1 MKKNTSCVL
10 DFIMT
15 LRLFGYIF
23 LVIISIDNLC
33 KIHAQNNSNPGINT
47 MYIPIGKLHPRSNFA
62 GILINLNVAA
72 AIKRS
77 KIALSLT
84 NTFLLGHEDRQ
95 AIGEY
100 SGKDRVI
107 HFIQLK
113 RDKVQRNLEILEADL
128 HAATEK
134 FKVPKDQENTP
145 ENMPSISLDNSSKQ
159 INRNRRSIN
168 YDIKIDVNECL
179 KTIQGIGK
187 DIVSIFSSPR
197 SLDKVQKTVE
207 NIAFRT
213 SRLESNFDNYTE
225 KIDSVFN
232 AMQKTL
238 NYYMKA
244 THMTASINSALDF
257 ADNTIMELLHSITPL
272 VKGQLTHNLL
282 DPLQAQEI
290 IDKTQQ
296 KANQLNL
303 QIVIDQPA
311 DILKCSLTTFAT
323 DKTWYALISLP
334 LIDRTE
340 TLEAYKIMNIPWFY
354 HNKSIQWDLRRGII
368 ATDRE
373 LYPDIKNVFI
383 PQEDLEN
390 LCEVFNDNYL
400 CHKRINHKPT
410 CHIALMNNHTKG
422 CALKLADHKVRYS
435 FGPLNYLFFQFPTH
449 TLVKCPDRKPFPTIY
464 HGLVDINDIE
474 NCKISTKTFTL
485 LPKTS
490 LTTSPLSTTKPT
502 KVTLVDNEWLK
513 VILQFDTNQRQTE
526 DDDQDPWSQVRII
539 PDEDE
544 DVKLFGSYTIFIHSI
559 ALILIVTLLLSLLS
573 ICLIN
578 FFDYIPEQLRAIYLH
593 DNPPDSTNDAP
604 QDNISMASSG
614 N

>member
-1 MKKNTSCVL
+1 
-10 DFIMT
+10 
-15 LRLFGYIF
+15 
-23 LVIISIDNLC
+23 
-33 KIHAQNNSNPGINT
+33 
-47 MYIPIGKLHPRSNFA
+47 MYVPIGKLHPRSNFA

-72 AIKRS
+72 AIKRG
-77 KIALSLT
+77 KMALSLT
-84 NTFLLGHEDRQ
+84 NTFLLAHVDRQ
-95 AIGEY
+95 KIGEY

-113 RDKVQRNLEILEADL
+113 RDRVQRNLEILEADL
-128 HAATEK
+128 HAATEQ
-134 FKVPKDQENTP
+134 FKIPKDQENTP
-145 ENMPSISLDNSSKQ
+145 ENMPSKPKRDIQQLDNSSRQ
-159 INRNRRSIN
+159 AIRNKRDIN
-168 YDIKIDVNECL
+168 YDIKVDVNECL

-187 DIVSIFSSPR
+187 SIVSIFSSPS
-197 SLDKVQKTVE
+197 SLDKIQKTVE

-213 SRLESNFDNYTE
+213 SQLESNFDNYTE
-225 KIDSVFN
+225 KIDSVLN
-232 AMQKTL
+232 AMQTTL

-244 THMTASINSALDF
+244 THMIASINSALDF
-257 ADNTIMELLHSITPL
+257 ADDTIMELLHSITPL

-303 QIVIDQPA
+303 QVVIDQPA

-323 DKTWYALISLP
+323 EQTWYALISLP
-334 LIDRTE
+334 LVDRTE
-340 TLEAYKIMNIPWFY
+340 TLEAYKTMNIPWFY

-368 ATDRE
+368 ATDGE

-383 PQEDLEN
+383 PQEDLET

-410 CHIALMNNHTKG
+410 CHIALMNNHTEG

-449 TLVKCPDRKPFPTIY
+449 TLVKCPDKKPFPIIY

-485 LPKTS
+485 LPRTS

-513 VILQFDTNQRQTE
+513 VILQFDINQKETE
-526 DDDQDPWSQVRII
+526 DEDQDPWAQVRII
-539 PDEDE
+539 PDQNE
-544 DVKLFGSYTIFIHSI
+544 DVKLFGSYTILIHSI
-559 ALILIVTLLLSLLS
+559 VLFLIATLLLSLLT
-573 ICLIN
+573 ICLMN
-578 FFDYIPEQLRAIYLH
+578 FFDYIPEQLRAIYLN
-593 DNPPDSTNDAP
+593 DNPPNSTNEAP

>member
-1 MKKNTSCVL
+1 
-10 DFIMT
+10 MT
-15 LRLFGYIF
+15 LRLVGYIF
-23 LVIISIDNLC
+23 LIIISIDNLC

-47 MYIPIGKLHPRSNFA
+47 MYVPIGKLHPRSNFA

-72 AIKRS
+72 AIKRG
-77 KIALSLT
+77 KMALSLT
-84 NTFLLGHEDRQ
+84 NTFLLAHVDRQ
-95 AIGEY
+95 KIGEY

-113 RDKVQRNLEILEADL
+113 RDRVQRNLEILEADL
-128 HAATEK
+128 HAATEQ
-134 FKVPKDQENTP
+134 FKIPKDQENTP
-145 ENMPSISLDNSSKQ
+145 ENMPSKPKRDIQQLDNSSRQ
-159 INRNRRSIN
+159 AIRNKRDIN
-168 YDIKIDVNECL
+168 YDIKVDVNECL

-187 DIVSIFSSPR
+187 SIVSIFSSPS
-197 SLDKVQKTVE
+197 SLDKIQKTVE

-213 SRLESNFDNYTE
+213 SQLESNFDNYTE
-225 KIDSVFN
+225 KIDSVLN
-232 AMQKTL
+232 AMQTTL

-244 THMTASINSALDF
+244 THMIASINSALDF
-257 ADNTIMELLHSITPL
+257 ADDTIMELLHSITPL

-303 QIVIDQPA
+303 QVVIDQPA

-323 DKTWYALISLP
+323 EQTWYALISLP
-334 LIDRTE
+334 LVDRTE
-340 TLEAYKIMNIPWFY
+340 TLEAYKTMNIPWFY

-368 ATDRE
+368 ATDGE

-383 PQEDLEN
+383 PQEDLET

-410 CHIALMNNHTKG
+410 CHIALMNNHTEG

-449 TLVKCPDRKPFPTIY
+449 TLVKCPDKKPFPIIY

-485 LPKTS
+485 LPRTS

-513 VILQFDTNQRQTE
+513 VILQFDINQKETE
-526 DDDQDPWSQVRII
+526 DEDQDPWAQVRII
-539 PDEDE
+539 PDQNE
-544 DVKLFGSYTIFIHSI
+544 DVKLFGSYTILIHSI
-559 ALILIVTLLLSLLS
+559 VLFLIATLLLSLLT
-573 ICLIN
+573 ICLMN
-578 FFDYIPEQLRAIYLH
+578 FFDYIPEQLRAIYLNSQKMPWIYYPEVLH
-593 DNPPDSTNDAP
+593 SW
-604 QDNISMASSG
+604 S
-614 N
+614 

>member
-1 MKKNTSCVL
+1 
-10 DFIMT
+10 
-15 LRLFGYIF
+15 
-23 LVIISIDNLC
+23 
-33 KIHAQNNSNPGINT
+33 
-47 MYIPIGKLHPRSNFA
+47 MYVPIGKLHPRSNFA

-72 AIKRS
+72 AIKRG
-77 KIALSLT
+77 KMALSLT
-84 NTFLLGHEDRQ
+84 NTFLLAHVDRQ
-95 AIGEY
+95 KIGEY

-113 RDKVQRNLEILEADL
+113 RDRVQRNLEILEADL
-128 HAATEK
+128 HAATEQ
-134 FKVPKDQENTP
+134 FKIPKDQENTP
-145 ENMPSISLDNSSKQ
+145 ENMPSKPKRDIQQLDNSSRQ
-159 INRNRRSIN
+159 AIRNKRDIN
-168 YDIKIDVNECL
+168 YDIKVDVNECL

-187 DIVSIFSSPR
+187 SIVSIFSSPS
-197 SLDKVQKTVE
+197 SLDKIQKTVE

-213 SRLESNFDNYTE
+213 SQLESNFDNYTE
-225 KIDSVFN
+225 KIDSVLN
-232 AMQKTL
+232 AMQTTL

-244 THMTASINSALDF
+244 THMIASINSALDF
-257 ADNTIMELLHSITPL
+257 ADDTIMELLHSITPL

-303 QIVIDQPA
+303 QVVIDQPA

-323 DKTWYALISLP
+323 EQTWYALISLP
-334 LIDRTE
+334 LVDRTE

-368 ATDRE
+368 ATDGE

-383 PQEDLEN
+383 PQEDLET

-410 CHIALMNNHTKG
+410 CHIALMNNHTEG

-449 TLVKCPDRKPFPTIY
+449 TLVKCPDKKPFPIIY

-485 LPKTS
+485 LPRTS

-513 VILQFDTNQRQTE
+513 VILQFDINQKETE
-526 DDDQDPWSQVRII
+526 DEDQDPWAQVRII
-539 PDEDE
+539 PDQNE
-544 DVKLFGSYTIFIHSI
+544 DVKLFGSYTILIHSI
-559 ALILIVTLLLSLLS
+559 VLFLIATLLLSLLT
-573 ICLIN
+573 ICLMN
-578 FFDYIPEQLRAIYLH
+578 FFDYIPEQLRAIYLN
-593 DNPPDSTNDAP
+593 DNPPNSTNEAP

>member
-1 MKKNTSCVL
+1 
-10 DFIMT
+10 
-15 LRLFGYIF
+15 
-23 LVIISIDNLC
+23 
-33 KIHAQNNSNPGINT
+33 
-47 MYIPIGKLHPRSNFA
+47 MYVPIGKLHPRSNFA

-72 AIKRS
+72 AIKRG
-77 KIALSLT
+77 KMALSLT
-84 NTFLLGHEDRQ
+84 NTFLLAHVDRQ
-95 AIGEY
+95 KIGEY

-113 RDKVQRNLEILEADL
+113 RDRVQRNLEILEADL
-128 HAATEK
+128 HAATEQ
-134 FKVPKDQENTP
+134 FKIPKDQENTP
-145 ENMPSISLDNSSKQ
+145 ENMPSKPKRDIQQLDNSSRQ
-159 INRNRRSIN
+159 AIRNKRDIN
-168 YDIKIDVNECL
+168 YDIKVDVNECL

-187 DIVSIFSSPR
+187 SIVSIFSSPS
-197 SLDKVQKTVE
+197 SLDKIQKTVE

-213 SRLESNFDNYTE
+213 SQLESNFDNYTE
-225 KIDSVFN
+225 KIDSVLN
-232 AMQKTL
+232 AMQTTL

-244 THMTASINSALDF
+244 THMIASINSALDF
-257 ADNTIMELLHSITPL
+257 ADDTIMELLHSITPL

-303 QIVIDQPA
+303 QVVIDQPA

-323 DKTWYALISLP
+323 EQTWYALISLP
-334 LIDRTE
+334 LVDRTE

-368 ATDRE
+368 ATDGE

-383 PQEDLEN
+383 PQEDLET

-410 CHIALMNNHTKG
+410 CHIALMNNHTEG

-449 TLVKCPDRKPFPTIY
+449 TLVKCPDKKPFPIIY

-485 LPKTS
+485 LPRTS

-513 VILQFDTNQRQTE
+513 VILQFDINQKETE
-526 DDDQDPWSQVRII
+526 DEDQDPWAQVRII
-539 PDEDE
+539 PDQNE
-544 DVKLFGSYTIFIHSI
+544 DVKLFGSYTILIHSI
-559 ALILIVTLLLSLLS
+559 VLFLIATLLLSLLT
-573 ICLIN
+573 ICLMN
-578 FFDYIPEQLRAIYLH
+578 FFDYIPEQLRAIYLNSQKMPWIYYPEVLH
-593 DNPPDSTNDAP
+593 SW
-604 QDNISMASSG
+604 S
-614 N
+614 

>member
-1 MKKNTSCVL
+1 MK
-10 DFIMT
+10 
-15 LRLFGYIF
+15 LRLVGYIF
-23 LVIISIDNLC
+23 LIIISIDNLC

-47 MYIPIGKLHPRSNFA
+47 MYVPIGKLHPRSNFA

-72 AIKRS
+72 AIKRG
-77 KIALSLT
+77 KMALSLT
-84 NTFLLGHEDRQ
+84 NTFLLAHVDRQ
-95 AIGEY
+95 KIGEY

-113 RDKVQRNLEILEADL
+113 RDRVQRNLEILEADL
-128 HAATEK
+128 HAATEQ
-134 FKVPKDQENTP
+134 FKIPKDQENTP
-145 ENMPSISLDNSSKQ
+145 ENMPSKPKRDIQQLDNSSRQ
-159 INRNRRSIN
+159 AIRNKRDIN
-168 YDIKIDVNECL
+168 YDIKVDVNECL

-187 DIVSIFSSPR
+187 SIVSIFSSPS
-197 SLDKVQKTVE
+197 SLDKIQKTVE

-213 SRLESNFDNYTE
+213 SQLESNFDNYTE
-225 KIDSVFN
+225 KIDSVLN
-232 AMQKTL
+232 AMQTTL

-244 THMTASINSALDF
+244 THMIASINSALDF
-257 ADNTIMELLHSITPL
+257 ADDTIMELLHSITPL

-303 QIVIDQPA
+303 QVVIDQPA

-323 DKTWYALISLP
+323 EQTWYALISLP
-334 LIDRTE
+334 LVDRTE
-340 TLEAYKIMNIPWFY
+340 TLEAYKTMNIPWFY

-368 ATDRE
+368 ATDGE

-383 PQEDLEN
+383 PQEDLET

-410 CHIALMNNHTKG
+410 CHIALMNNHTEG

-449 TLVKCPDRKPFPTIY
+449 TLVKCPDKKPFPIIY

-485 LPKTS
+485 LPRTS

-513 VILQFDTNQRQTE
+513 VILQFDINQKETE
-526 DDDQDPWSQVRII
+526 DEDQDPWAQVRII
-539 PDEDE
+539 PDQNE
-544 DVKLFGSYTIFIHSI
+544 DVKLFGSYTILIHSI
-559 ALILIVTLLLSLLS
+559 VLFLIATLLLSLLT
-573 ICLIN
+573 ICLMN
-578 FFDYIPEQLRAIYLH
+578 FFDYIPEQLRAIYLNSQKMPWIYYPEVLH
-593 DNPPDSTNDAP
+593 SW
-604 QDNISMASSG
+604 S
-614 N
+614 

>member
-1 MKKNTSCVL
+1 
-10 DFIMT
+10 
-15 LRLFGYIF
+15 
-23 LVIISIDNLC
+23 
-33 KIHAQNNSNPGINT
+33 
-47 MYIPIGKLHPRSNFA
+47 MYVPIGKLHPRSNFA

-72 AIKRS
+72 AIKRG
-77 KIALSLT
+77 KMALSLT
-84 NTFLLGHEDRQ
+84 NTFLLAHVDRQ
-95 AIGEY
+95 KIGEY

-113 RDKVQRNLEILEADL
+113 RDRVQRNLEILEADL
-128 HAATEK
+128 HAATEQ
-134 FKVPKDQENTP
+134 FKIPKDQENTP
-145 ENMPSISLDNSSKQ
+145 ENMPSKPKRDIQQLDNSSRQ
-159 INRNRRSIN
+159 AIRNKRDIN
-168 YDIKIDVNECL
+168 YDIKVDVNECL

-187 DIVSIFSSPR
+187 SIVSIFSSPS
-197 SLDKVQKTVE
+197 SLDKIQKTVE

-213 SRLESNFDNYTE
+213 SQLESNFDNYTE
-225 KIDSVFN
+225 KIDSVLN
-232 AMQKTL
+232 AMQTTL

-244 THMTASINSALDF
+244 THMIASINSALDF
-257 ADNTIMELLHSITPL
+257 ADDTIMELLHSITPL

-303 QIVIDQPA
+303 QVVIDQPA

-323 DKTWYALISLP
+323 EQTWYALISLP
-334 LIDRTE
+334 LVDRTE
-340 TLEAYKIMNIPWFY
+340 TLEAYKTMNIPWFY

-368 ATDRE
+368 ATDGE

-383 PQEDLEN
+383 PQEDLET

-410 CHIALMNNHTKG
+410 CHIALMNNHTEG

-449 TLVKCPDRKPFPTIY
+449 TLVKCPDKKPFPIIY

-485 LPKTS
+485 LPRTS

-513 VILQFDTNQRQTE
+513 VILQFDINQKETE
-526 DDDQDPWSQVRII
+526 DEDQDPWAQVRVI
-539 PDEDE
+539 PDQNE
-544 DVKLFGSYTIFIHSI
+544 DVKLFGSYTILIHSI
-559 ALILIVTLLLSLLS
+559 VLFLIATLLLSLLT
-573 ICLIN
+573 ICLMN
-578 FFDYIPEQLRAIYLH
+578 FFDYIPEQLRAIYLNSQKMPWIYYPEVLH
-593 DNPPDSTNDAP
+593 SW
-604 QDNISMASSG
+604 S
-614 N
+614 

>member
-1 MKKNTSCVL
+1 
-10 DFIMT
+10 
-15 LRLFGYIF
+15 
-23 LVIISIDNLC
+23 
-33 KIHAQNNSNPGINT
+33 
-47 MYIPIGKLHPRSNFA
+47 MYVPIGKLHPRSNFA

-72 AIKRS
+72 AIKRG
-77 KIALSLT
+77 KMALSLT
-84 NTFLLGHEDRQ
+84 NTFLLAHVDRQ
-95 AIGEY
+95 KIGEY

-113 RDKVQRNLEILEADL
+113 RDRVQRNLEILEADL
-128 HAATEK
+128 HAATEQ
-134 FKVPKDQENTP
+134 FKIPKDQENTP
-145 ENMPSISLDNSSKQ
+145 ENMPSKPKRDIQQLDNSSRQ
-159 INRNRRSIN
+159 AIRNKRDIN
-168 YDIKIDVNECL
+168 YDIKVDVNECL

-187 DIVSIFSSPR
+187 SIVSIFSSPS
-197 SLDKVQKTVE
+197 SLDKIQKTVE

-213 SRLESNFDNYTE
+213 SQLESNFDNYTE
-225 KIDSVFN
+225 KIDSVLN
-232 AMQKTL
+232 AMQTTL

-244 THMTASINSALDF
+244 THMIASINSALDF
-257 ADNTIMELLHSITPL
+257 ADDTIMELLHSITPL

-303 QIVIDQPA
+303 QVVIDQPA

-323 DKTWYALISLP
+323 EQTWYALISLP
-334 LIDRTE
+334 LVDRTE
-340 TLEAYKIMNIPWFY
+340 TLEAYKTMNIPWFY

-368 ATDRE
+368 ATDGE

-383 PQEDLEN
+383 PQEDLET

-410 CHIALMNNHTKG
+410 CHIALMNNHTEG

-449 TLVKCPDRKPFPTIY
+449 TLVKCPDKKPFPIIY

-485 LPKTS
+485 LPRTS

-513 VILQFDTNQRQTE
+513 VILQFDINQKETE
-526 DDDQDPWSQVRII
+526 DEDQDPWAQVRII
-539 PDEDE
+539 PDQNE
-544 DVKLFGSYTIFIHSI
+544 DVKLFGSYTILIHSI
-559 ALILIVTLLLSLLS
+559 VLFLIATLLLSLLT
-573 ICLIN
+573 ICLMN
-578 FFDYIPEQLRAIYLH
+578 FFDYIPEQLRAIYLNSQKMPWIYYPEVLH
-593 DNPPDSTNDAP
+593 SW
-604 QDNISMASSG
+604 S
-614 N
+614 